1 MVNMELLRQ
10 HVKERRI
17 PVETLSSE
25 LGISVSTFYRLLD
38 SKGEKITVE
47 QAQKL
52 KTLLSLSAMEFNR
65 IFLAQNSQY

>member
-1 MVNMELLRQ
+1 MVNMGLLRQ

-17 PVETLSSE
+17 PADTLSNE

-38 SKGEKITVE
+38 SNGEKITVE

-52 KTLLSLSAMEFNR
+52 KTLLSLSAIEFNS
-65 IFLAQNSQY
+65 IFLAQNSQ